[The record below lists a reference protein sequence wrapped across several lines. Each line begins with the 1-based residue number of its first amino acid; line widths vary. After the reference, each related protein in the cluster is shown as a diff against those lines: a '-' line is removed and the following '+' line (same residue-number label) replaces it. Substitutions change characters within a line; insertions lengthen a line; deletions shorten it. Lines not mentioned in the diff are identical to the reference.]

1 VFWEE
6 IAERS
11 TKPKKAQ
18 KKKKE
23 EKTSAPFNEA
33 QDEEEDRE
41 THDFTRNMILRP
53 RPLEDGRGDWSRLI
67 WPQVMRKKRGANG
80 DLRRPE
86 ATPSTRLKR
95 KTWRVDWRW
104 RRHSGQPE
112 SAGRRRSVAGQNP
125 LGLSLVRLGGGERK
139 GREQVETW
147 RAEGGGVVVLVL
159 EIKRGERED
168 HGTLVV
174 MEAEAHAPLVR
185 GRRQGRERSVPLRK
199 KRGPGWTWA
208 TGRKLGW
215 AREEEMGRKWP
226 REGGLVRIGFAV
238 LFLLKHLNSKPFL
251 F

>member
-1 VFWEE
+1 
-6 IAERS
+6 
-11 TKPKKAQ
+11 
-18 KKKKE
+18 
-23 EKTSAPFNEA
+23 
-33 QDEEEDRE
+33 
-41 THDFTRNMILRP
+41 
-53 RPLEDGRGDWSRLI
+53 
-67 WPQVMRKKRGANG
+67 
-80 DLRRPE
+80 
-86 ATPSTRLKR
+86 
-95 KTWRVDWRW
+95 
-104 RRHSGQPE
+104 
-112 SAGRRRSVAGQNP
+112 
-125 LGLSLVRLGGGERK
+125 
-139 GREQVETW
+139 
-147 RAEGGGVVVLVL
+147 VVVLVL